1 MIDNISRMIEEN
13 NELKEFQVNL
23 IREFNT
29 INIIQKENSIKTPTE
44 LRSLEKESGVKN
56 TPI

>member
-1 MIDNISRMIEEN
+1 MIEEN

-44 LRSLEKESGVKN
+44 FRSLEKESGVKN